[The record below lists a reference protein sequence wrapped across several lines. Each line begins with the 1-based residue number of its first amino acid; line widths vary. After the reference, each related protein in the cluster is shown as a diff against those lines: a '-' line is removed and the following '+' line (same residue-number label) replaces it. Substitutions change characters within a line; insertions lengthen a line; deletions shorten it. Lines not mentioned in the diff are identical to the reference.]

1 MKTYGLGRVAYE
13 CEYKSVSLKLSHFF
27 ALLAFLV
34 CFLILSLLLDF
45 EFTS

>member
-13 CEYKSVSLKLSHFF
+13 CEYKSLSLKLSHFF
-27 ALLAFLV
+27 ALS
-34 CFLILSLLLDF
+34 CFLGLLPYF